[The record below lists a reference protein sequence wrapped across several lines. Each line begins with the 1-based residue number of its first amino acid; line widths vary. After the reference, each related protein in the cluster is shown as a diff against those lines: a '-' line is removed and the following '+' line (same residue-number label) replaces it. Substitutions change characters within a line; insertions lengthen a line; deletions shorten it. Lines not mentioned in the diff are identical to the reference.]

1 MDESE
6 FLAYFAPLIFKTT
19 FEGTHA
25 TVKEPKLISINFEN
39 MTVRALLY
47 IFNKTAILLY
57 VFPFIVIYLE
67 KNIYFC
73 SKNSKA

>member
-6 FLAYFAPLIFKTT
+6 FLAYFASLIFKTT

-25 TVKEPKLISINFEN
+25 TVKDLKLISINFEK

-47 IFNKTAILLY
+47 ILIKLQFYCMFFLL
-57 VFPFIVIYLE
+57 
-67 KNIYFC
+67 
-73 SKNSKA
+73 

>member
-6 FLAYFAPLIFKTT
+6 FLAYFDSLIFKTT

-47 IFNKTAILLY
+47 ILI
-57 VFPFIVIYLE
+57 
-67 KNIYFC
+67 
-73 SKNSKA
+73 